1 MRPQAFLIAFLSTLV
16 ISLGLWAVAHPSF
29 SQKGEGFSFALI
41 GDLPYDNDQI
51 EKFGN
56 LTDQINQSDSRFVVH
71 DGDFKSGTDLCSDEV
86 FAQRKQLFD
95 RFELPLIYV
104 PGDNEWTDCYRESNG
119 SYDPLERLEKFRD
132 LFTQGNQ
139 SLGKRTLSLSRQSE
153 NSRFAKFRENVR
165 WSYGDVLFVGLNVT
179 GSNNGFGRTP
189 EGDAEYRERN
199 IANLAWMQEAFTL
212 AKQNGDRGIMLIIQA
227 NPNFELEPAERTG
240 FNDFLGALE
249 TETFNFRGQVV
260 LVHGDSHYFRIDK
273 PLLHFTHEGI
283 PPLENFTRVE
293 TFGSPNVHWLRA
305 TVNASNPNLF
315 EFEQMIVD
323 ANRSRSSI

>member
-1 MRPQAFLIAFLSTLV
+1 MRPQAFLIAFLSALV
-16 ISLGLWAVAHPSF
+16 ISLGLWTVAHPSF
-29 SQKGEGFSFALI
+29 SQQGERFSFALI

-56 LTDQINQSDSRFVVH
+56 LIDQINQSDSEFVVH

-95 RFELPLIYV
+95 RFESPFVYI

-139 SLGKRTLSLSRQSE
+139 SLGKRTLHLTRQSE
-153 NSRFAKFRENVR
+153 NSQFAKFRENVR

-189 EGDAEYRERN
+189 EGDAEYWERN
-199 IANLAWMQEAFTL
+199 TANLAWMQEAFTL
-212 AKQNGDRGIMLIIQA
+212 SKQNGDRGIMLIIQA
-227 NPNFELEPAERTG
+227 NPNFELEPAKRTG
-240 FNDFLGALE
+240 FNDFLSALE

-323 ANRSRSSI
+323 ANRSRFSI